1 MPKSADKRKRR
12 ARAPRKPP
20 ASKHSPAKKHARQ
33 KRRLR
38 ANSKQADVIAML
50 RSAKGATIAAVMA
63 TTAWQQHSVRGFFS
77 GVVRKKLGLDLTS
90 EKVGDARV
98 YRIVDAGR

>member
-1 MPKSADKRKRR
+1 MPKSAGKRKRR

-20 ASKHSPAKKHARQ
+20 TSKHSLAKKHARQ

-38 ANSKQADVIAML
+38 ANSKQAEVIAML
-50 RSAKGATIAAVMA
+50 RSPKGATIATLMA
-63 TTAWQQHSVRGFFS
+63 ATGWQQHSVRGFFS
-77 GVVRKKLGLDLTS
+77 GMVRKKLGLDLTS
-90 EKVGDARV
+90 EKIGDARV